1 MRASHFTFVMPYQP
15 GTSRRSRRAVLGQQ
29 GLAVHL
35 VDQQHVVAHRL
46 GEWQAALV
54 RLFSLVLHARGR
66 GR

>member
-15 GTSRRSRRAVLGQQ
+15 GTSSRSGRAVLGEQ

-35 VDQQHVVAHRL
+35 VDEQHLVAHRL
-46 GEWQAALV
+46 VERKAPLV
-54 RLFSLVLHARGR
+54 GLFLARPRCPGR